1 MSNDNVGFWQKLK
14 NSTSNGWNKI
24 KSSGTYINAKEA
36 LKNNVGNIA
45 GSVYNKASPLIDAA
59 LMSHPAL
66 FAAKKAVDVGI
77 KHAPAA
83 TDMILGTKSKISK
96 QVKDFHNTSSGNAPK
111 WNLLETENAV
121 VNPTAGMINAAVPYI
136 PGLYGSS
143 WRGIKNSRINVI
155 RHRNGRH
162 LGSKTLHKGKIKHK

>member
-1 MSNDNVGFWQKLK
+1 MSYDNVGFWQKLK

-36 LKNNVGNIA
+36 VKNNVGNIA

-59 LMSHPAL
+59 LMSHPSL
-66 FAAKKAVDVGI
+66 FAVKKAVDVGI

-96 QVKDFHNTSSGNAPK
+96 QVKDFHNTSSGNAPN
-111 WNLLETENAV
+111 WN
-121 VNPTAGMINAAVPYI
+121 
-136 PGLYGSS
+136 
-143 WRGIKNSRINVI
+143 
-155 RHRNGRH
+155 
-162 LGSKTLHKGKIKHK
+162 

>member
-77 KHAPAA
+77 KHA

-96 QVKDFHNTSSGNAPK
+96 HVKDFQHTSSGNAPK

-155 RHRNGRH
+155 RHRNGRR
-162 LGSKTLHKGKIKHK
+162 LGSKTLHKRKIKHK